1 MKKKRR
7 KKAKGSSKVKSRP
20 KKQKYSSAYGATEK
34 VHSSDPERVPERANM
49 FKKDA
54 KSQWW
59 LESGDDQVE
68 NKGSSACGND
78 DDASGSIES
87 GRVSYSSRWWED
99 DASTVQ
105 NPLLGT
111 SRSSKPGSQ
120 RRSNAQFDLGQGT
133 LEEEEDRMSVIS
145 ELTTESAFRGMNIP
159 GNYGSN
165 APSVKPLS
173 TLDEQYSRYEEGMSE
188 SPDETNEGRSWGR
201 QSSKKSR
208 DVVNHNP
215 F

>member
-1 MKKKRR
+1 MLTHEGKL
-7 KKAKGSSKVKSRP
+7 SLFP
-20 KKQKYSSAYGATEK
+20 
-34 VHSSDPERVPERANM
+34 
-49 FKKDA
+49 
-54 KSQWW
+54 
-59 LESGDDQVE
+59 
-68 NKGSSACGND
+68 
-78 DDASGSIES
+78 
-87 GRVSYSSRWWED
+87 
-99 DASTVQ
+99 STLTYVD
-105 NPLLGT
+105 NIL
-111 SRSSKPGSQ
+111 K
-120 RRSNAQFDLGQGT
+120 GT